1 MARIKLVE
9 TDRTPFHVKDIFD
22 RVEKLIGVVPNQL
35 RAVANSPDF
44 VMPLSAM
51 MAVVHLSRGMSKR
64 IRQLAVLKV
73 SKLNGSEYD
82 VAHNTAAAMAAG
94 ITEAEIASIDRP
106 VRNGFSDAEIQVM
119 SLAEK
124 LTLRPKEVSEADIA
138 AMRKFFSDAEIMEIV
153 FTIGVYNFTNRLNTA
168 LGIELEENF
177 RFHGLESEPAP
188 NMKKKVAARRIG
200 ATSAK

>member
-9 TDRTPFHVKDIFD
+9 TERTPFHVKDIFD

-51 MAVVHLSRGMSKR
+51 MAVVHRSRGLSPR
-64 IRQLAVLKV
+64 IRELAVLKV
-73 SKLNGSEYD
+73 SRLNGCDYD
-82 VAHNTAAAMAAG
+82 VAHNTAAAIAAG
-94 ITEAEIASIDRP
+94 ISEAEIASIDRP
-106 VRNGFSDAEIQVM
+106 SRNGFSDAEVQVL

-124 LTLRPKEVSEADIA
+124 MTLRSKEVSNADIDSL
-138 AMRKFFSDAEIMEIV
+138 RKFFSDVQIMEIV

-177 RFHGLESEPAP
+177 RFRGLEPEPSP
-188 NMKKKVAARRIG
+188 NKKNKVASRRIG
-200 ATSAK
+200 ANPAR